1 MYKWNP
7 AIVRF
12 AEIQKGN
19 KKIQQVLMI
28 KKVPSYTLAQFIYL
42 HVIQLIYSTYLRLW
56 FHWLGSATRTKV
68 AAHPVYLS
76 KKLDSNVDTF
86 SYFIVDCDVSFVFS
100 LSPAFLTDLHCYLC

>member
-1 MYKWNP
+1 MIMGEDLLNTIFKEGLRGSGWIYVCKWNP

-42 HVIQLIYSTYLRLW
+42 HVIQLIY
-56 FHWLGSATRTKV
+56 
-68 AAHPVYLS
+68 LS
-76 KKLDSNVDTF
+76 Q
-86 SYFIVDCDVSFVFS
+86 IVIS
-100 LSPAFLTDLHCYLC
+100 LIGKCYKD

>member
-28 KKVPSYTLAQFIYL
+28 KKVYTIIYL
-42 HVIQLIYSTYLRLW
+42 GPIYIPACYSIDILIS
-56 FHWLGSATRTKV
+56 
-68 AAHPVYLS
+68 
-76 KKLDSNVDTF
+76 
-86 SYFIVDCDVSFVFS
+86 DCDITDWEVLQGLKLLLILFT
-100 LSPAFLTDLHCYLC
+100 SPKS